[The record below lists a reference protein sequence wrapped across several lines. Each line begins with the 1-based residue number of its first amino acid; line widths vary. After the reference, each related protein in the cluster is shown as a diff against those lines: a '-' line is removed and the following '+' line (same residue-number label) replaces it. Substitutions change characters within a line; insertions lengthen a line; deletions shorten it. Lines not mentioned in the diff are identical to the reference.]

1 MGFLSIIRGLI
12 GPHQPMQARS
22 LQALLFGALLVLL
35 SGQTLHADD
44 LPIAGSL
51 ELADTEIVPIDLEPP
66 LIDHEALISGV
77 SGEVQTFSAL
87 VRDERGVESVQ
98 FFFRMGTDGD
108 FASIPM
114 RLIPGTSNFVVTID
128 TSVQHEVIEY
138 YIEARDTGGNRVLKG
153 FPSRPLVRDLSAPNG
168 AQPGP
173 AAAPQTASSNRPSW
187 VYVLLG
193 VAVVGLL
200 LSQGDSGG
208 GGEPSVP
215 MVPLTITAT
224 QP

>member
-1 MGFLSIIRGLI
+1 M
-12 GPHQPMQARS
+12 PANAV
-22 LQALLFGALLVLL
+22 QALLFGALL
-35 SGQTLHADD
+35 TLFTAQAVQADD

-51 ELADTEIVPIDLEPP
+51 ELADSEIVPIDLEPP
-66 LIDHEALISGV
+66 LIDHEALISGQA
-77 SGEVQTFSAL
+77 GEVQTFSAL

-98 FFFRMGTDGD
+98 FFFRMGTSGD

-114 RLIPGTSNFVVTID
+114 RLIPGTSNFVVTIE
-128 TSVQHEVIEY
+128 TSAQHELIEY

-153 FPSRPLVRDLSAPNG
+153 FPSRPLVRDLSAPAG
-168 AQPGP
+168 VTP
-173 AAAPQTASSNRPSW
+173 ASPVVDAPPAESGRPNW
-187 VYVLLG
+187 LYVLLG
-193 VAVVGLL
+193 VAAVGLL

-215 MVPLTITAT
+215 TVPLTITAT